1 MIMIKSWMDCR
12 QDISEDLQTFYLGR
26 KFSTGVN
33 TQNRAQRKCYDDT
46 AMTMTI

>member
-1 MIMIKSWMDCR
+1 MIIPLYFNDNLMIMIKSWMDCR

-33 TQNRAQRKCYDDT
+33 TQN
-46 AMTMTI
+46 